1 MSPALSW
8 PVGLLAVVLLAAS
21 CGSAR
26 RSEPV
31 VGPMALSAAAARGE
45 QVFMRNCHECHPK
58 GEGGLAPSINDKPLP
73 GFMIRLQVRRGLGA
87 MPEFGPHQISDAEL
101 DDLIVYLQELRR
113 HG

>member
-1 MSPALSW
+1 MRRSLGWS
-8 PVGLLAVVLLAAS
+8 VSLLAAALVIAS

-31 VGPMALSAAAARGE
+31 AGPVTLSPTAARGE
-45 QVFMRNCHECHPK
+45 QIFMRHCHECHPK

-73 GFMIRLQVRRGLGA
+73 GFMIGLQVRRGLGA
-87 MPEFGPHQISDAEL
+87 MPEFGPHRISDAEL
-101 DDLIVYLQELRR
+101 EDLIVYLRELRR